1 MLHAVCCY
9 FNPNN
14 YAKLKENY
22 RFFRKNF
29 KYPLTTVELALD
41 NQDFF
46 IDDAIHIKGNNRHI
60 LWQKERLLN
69 LAIESLPKNIDKI
82 VWVDTDIIFEN
93 DTWFQETEKKLENYP
108 VIQAFETVSETS
120 NDDNIVTPHKHGYG
134 FAKSFTENLIDTLD
148 HWPKCGL
155 SWAFRRQC
163 LPNGLYDKCVIG
175 NGDALQLAA
184 WMGNWDNYLIH
195 LMSPKTRE
203 RFLLDRYQDY
213 ESVKA
218 NISYVRG
225 NIIHLYHGNLENRQY
240 FDRNW
245 ILIENAFDATTDI
258 SLDNNG
264 LYQWSTHKPK
274 LHQNIKLYFQKRKDD
289 E

>member
-14 YAKLKENY
+14 YVKLKNNY

-29 KYPLTTVELALD
+29 KHPLTTVELALD

-46 IDDAIHIKGNNRHI
+46 IDDAIHIRGNNRHI

-69 LAIESLPKNIDKI
+69 IAIESLPKNIDKI

-93 DTWFQETEKKLENYP
+93 DKWFQETEKNLENYP
-108 VIQAFETVSETS
+108 VIQPFEAVSEIS
-120 NDDNIVTPHKHGYG
+120 NDNNIVAPHEHGYG
-134 FAKSFTENLIDTLD
+134 FAKSFTENFIDTLD
-148 HWPKCGL
+148 DWPKCGL

-195 LMSPKTRE
+195 LMSPRTRE
-203 RFLLDRYQDY
+203 SFLLDRYQDY

-218 NISYVRG
+218 NISYIRG
-225 NIIHLYHGNLENRQY
+225 NIIHLYHGSLTNRQY

-258 SLDNNG
+258 SLDSNG
-264 LYQWSTHKPK
+264 LYQWSTNKPT
-274 LHQNIKLYFQKRKDD
+274 LHQNIKLYFQERKDD
-289 E
+289 D

>member
-9 FNPNN
+9 FNPNS

-22 RFFRKNF
+22 KFFRKNF

-46 IDDAIHIKGNNRHI
+46 IDDAIHIRGNNRHI

-69 LAIESLPKNIDKI
+69 IAIESLPKKIDKI

-93 DTWFQETEKKLENYP
+93 EKWFQETENNLENYP
-108 VIQAFETVSETS
+108 VIQPFEIVSEIS
-120 NDDNIVTPHKHGYG
+120 NDHNIVTPHEHGYG
-134 FAKSFTENLIDTLD
+134 FAKSFTENFIDKLD

-155 SWAFRRQC
+155 SWAFRREC

-218 NISYVRG
+218 NISYIRG

-264 LYQWSTHKPK
+264 LYQWSTDKPA
-274 LHQNIKLYFQKRKDD
+274 LHHNIQLYFQERKDD
-289 E
+289 D